1 MASSIYLIRH
11 GETAW
16 SKSGQHTGRTDLPLS
31 EDGEREAWKLSR
43 RLMGLAFDKVL
54 TSPLLRARQTCQLAG
69 LGSLATVDPDLAE
82 WDYGAYEG
90 RTTQEIHAERP
101 LWDLFADGC
110 PGGESPEQVSA
121 RADRFLAR
129 AGGVKGALAV
139 FSHGHFGRV
148 LAARWILLPVA
159 AAKRL
164 DLATASLSILGFE
177 HGPDSPVL
185 RLWNEDVARS

>member
-1 MASSIYLIRH
+1 MASSIYIIRH

-31 EDGEREAWKLSR
+31 EDGEREARKLSR
-43 RLMGLAFDKVL
+43 RLVGLTFDRVL
-54 TSPLLRARQTCQLAG
+54 TSPLLRARQTCDLAG
-69 LGSLATVDPDLAE
+69 LGSRATVDPDLAE
-82 WDYGAYEG
+82 WDYGDYEG
-90 RTTQEIHAERP
+90 KTTPEVHAERP

-110 PGGESPEQVSA
+110 PGGESTGQVSA
-121 RADRFLAR
+121 RADRFLSR
-129 AGGVKGALAV
+129 ASEIKGTLAV

-159 AAKRL
+159 AGKRL

-177 HGPDSPVL
+177 HGPDTPVL
-185 RLWNEDVARS
+185 KLWNEDVARS